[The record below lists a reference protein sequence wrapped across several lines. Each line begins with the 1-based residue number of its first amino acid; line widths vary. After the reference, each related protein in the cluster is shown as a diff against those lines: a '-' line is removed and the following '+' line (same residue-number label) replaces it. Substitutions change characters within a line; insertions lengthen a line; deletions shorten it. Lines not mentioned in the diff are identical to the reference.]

1 MCLFVLFQGRESAAV
16 QADAAFGKSLC
27 SQGATQSAGDA
38 GFEVNLVHAELDF
51 QAGDFD
57 GVAGFVGDDV
67 PADVAA
73 PAVDFDLGLF
83 LADEQVFLEAGQGAV
98 GAEFFAAV
106 GGFGGGGRGF
116 Q

>member
-1 MCLFVLFQGRESAAV
+1 MPIYGGGEHAAAQSAAN
-16 QADAAFGKSLC
+16 AR
-27 SQGATQSAGDA
+27 
-38 GFEVNLVHAELDF
+38 FEVNLVHAELGF

-106 GGFGGGGRGF
+106 GGFGGEGGCQGKRDCTVLVRPPLPVG
-116 Q
+116 